1 MEIKVK
7 TNALKEKNGATV
19 AICNVTFGDQIK
31 IRNITVKEGK
41 NGKFVDMPSYATNKV
56 DENGQTVYQ
65 DVFNPITKEGREKL
79 YDAVFESLE
88 SGKEIKIPDAAKKEG
103 EDLSIRVV
111 PLENGRN
118 GVIGIGRMYL
128 NQDYVVNN
136 ITVRENAKKEVF
148 VSYPSYKT
156 NEVDEQ
162 GKAIYKD
169 FAYPSTKEAREAI
182 SKMVM
187 DAYKEAK
194 DIAITPKEVDEKAA
208 NKEKAEVLKDEKP
221 KGVKAKLVEGAK
233 KSKEENKPKVSA
245 PKKSKEHSME

>member
-88 SGKEIKIPDAAKKEG
+88 SGKEIKIPDVAKKEG
-103 EDLSIRVV
+103 EDLSVRVV
-111 PLENGRN
+111 PL
-118 GVIGIGRMYL
+118 
-128 NQDYVVNN
+128 
-136 ITVRENAKKEVF
+136 
-148 VSYPSYKT
+148 
-156 NEVDEQ
+156 
-162 GKAIYKD
+162 
-169 FAYPSTKEAREAI
+169 
-182 SKMVM
+182 
-187 DAYKEAK
+187 
-194 DIAITPKEVDEKAA
+194 
-208 NKEKAEVLKDEKP
+208 
-221 KGVKAKLVEGAK
+221 
-233 KSKEENKPKVSA
+233 
-245 PKKSKEHSME
+245 